1 VRRVLFRASAGLA
14 VCLALLTGG
23 QAALGTEKSE
33 KKAGCGDYG
42 TSIDFY
48 SSPSKAA
55 AAAKKEEKLVMVV
68 HVSGNF
74 EDPNLT

>member
-1 VRRVLFRASAGLA
+1 VRRVLLRAAAGLA
-14 VCLALLTGG
+14 VCFALIAGG
-23 QAALGTEKSE
+23 QSALGTEKSE
-33 KKAGCGDYG
+33 KKAGCGDFG
-42 TSIDFY
+42 TTVDFY

>member
-1 VRRVLFRASAGLA
+1 MRRVLLRAAAGLA
-14 VCLALLTGG
+14 VCFALIAGG
-23 QAALGTEKSE
+23 QSALGAEKSE
-33 KKAGCGDYG
+33 KSGCGAYG
-42 TSIDFY
+42 TKVDFY